1 MNISKLDQAK
11 TFLSM
16 AIAVIPLR
24 HRGKEPQLIASWEK
38 YKSQLPTQ
46 YDLIKWFGSGWQNY
60 GVVCGWND
68 LAVIDFDTREAFEI
82 WHGFYTQ
89 YLLRVYEAMPF
100 MVRTA
105 RGAHV
110 YVRMPGRGNNQK
122 RRGVDVKFHGYVVG
136 PGSTHPSGAM
146 YEAMNHEYVFPDV
159 FSLDTF
165 LPCELFPPVAE
176 VVATAPITSM
186 PIQLSS
192 HTEYDAFQSA
202 SFAGDGVDLITKVK
216 SMVRIENMIAGAR
229 RTSVDSRWYVAL
241 CPFHADHNPSMW
253 IDTRR
258 QLCGCN
264 TCGMK
269 PMDSINLYA
278 RMHNLNESLAV
289 TELARECGVWG

>member
-1 MNISKLDQAK
+1 MNMTKLQTALK
-11 TFLSM
+11 FLSM
-16 AIAVIPLR
+16 GIGIIPLR

-38 YKSQLPTQ
+38 YKTHLPTQ

-60 GVVCGWND
+60 GVVCGWNS

-82 WHGFYTQ
+82 WYGFYTQ
-89 YLLRVYEAMPF
+89 YLLRVYEVMPF

-110 YVRMPGRGNNQK
+110 YVRMPGGGNNQK

-146 YEAMNHEYVFPDV
+146 YEAMNHEHVFPEV

-176 VVATAPITSM
+176 TVAASIAPM
-186 PIQLSS
+186 PMQHPL
-192 HTEYDAFQSA
+192 HTEYDAFESA
-202 SFAGDGVDLITKVK
+202 SFAGDSGDLITKVK
-216 SMVRIENMIAGAR
+216 SAVRIENLFSNVR
-229 RTSVDSRWYVAL
+229 KTSVDGRWYVAL

-253 IDTRR
+253 IDTHR

-269 PMDSINLYA
+269 PMDAINLYS
-278 RMHNLNESLAV
+278 RMHGLNESLAV
-289 TELARECGVWG
+289 TELAREIGVWG

>member
-11 TFLSM
+11 MFLSI

-24 HRGKEPQLIASWEK
+24 HRGKEPQLILSWEK
-38 YKSQLPTQ
+38 YKTQLPTQ
-46 YDLIKWFGSGWQNY
+46 YDLVKWFGSGWQNY
-60 GVVCGWND
+60 GVVCGWNS
-68 LAVIDFDTREAFEI
+68 LAVIDFDTREAFEM

-89 YLLRVYEAMPF
+89 YLLRVYEVMPF
-100 MVRTA
+100 VVRTA

-110 YVRMPGRGNNQK
+110 YVRMPGGGSNQK
-122 RRGVDVKFHGYVVG
+122 RRGVDVKYHGYVVG
-136 PGSTHPSGAM
+136 PGSTHPSGTM
-146 YEAMNHEYVFPDV
+146 YEAMSSEYVFPEV

-165 LPCELFPPVAE
+165 LPCELFPMIAE
-176 VVATAPITSM
+176 TVATPIVPM
-186 PIQLSS
+186 PIQLPL

-216 SMVRIENMIAGAR
+216 SMVRIENMIMGTQ
-229 RTSVDSRWYVAL
+229 RTSADSRWYVAL
-241 CPFHADHNPSMW
+241 CPFHDDHNPSMW

-278 RMHNLNESLAV
+278 RIHNLNESLAV
-289 TELARECGVWG
+289 TELARVVGVWG